1 MRSVEWY
8 AACLFDFIVNIFAK
22 KHLDVMQKI
31 EDKAWSI
38 LSPNEQRTLVNAL
51 SKMNQILGQEIAH
64 LKYE

>member
-1 MRSVEWY
+1 
-8 AACLFDFIVNIFAK
+8 
-22 KHLDVMQKI
+22 MQKI